1 MSSAKSTEIAAKV
14 LFGMVVRERRRIASL
29 AKTASTLDEILQ
41 ECQMDNEAKEIAF
54 RSYVEDSQQDFANVS
69 MNHQEQILSL
79 MSLVKGGGGNPAA
92 SNGAAGF
99 PPPPLTGDEARY

>member
-1 MSSAKSTEIAAKV
+1 
-14 LFGMVVRERRRIASL
+14 MVVRERRRIASL
-29 AKTASTLDEILQ
+29 AKTASTLDEKLQ

-79 MSLVKGGGGNPAA
+79 MSLAGSAARASRARLQADWWTPAME
-92 SNGAAGF
+92 
-99 PPPPLTGDEARY
+99 PVED